1 MKGKKKKETLWF
13 LHRNSEKKTEFARH
27 ICPAI
32 DILSSFC
39 VVKNPHKQIDK

>member
-1 MKGKKKKETLWF
+1 MKGKKKKKK
-13 LHRNSEKKTEFARH
+13 RNAVVSSPEKNTEFARH
-27 ICPAI
+27 ICPAT